1 MTLSISSSLFTFHFR
16 RHRQSVKSKSS
27 HSLFALDFCFS
38 WTLNSLVSSLLFQ
51 SHAVLVICAVLVL
64 ISRIRRTFSLHRS
77 ISTNRVLDS
86 EENLRSF
93 LSACKLS
100 KAKDFLFTIPQ
111 EHSKSSDES
120 LFPSIMVSLHH
131 IYAISYVP
139 LCKLCTYPLHSSPIA
154 WMHNFFL

>member
-1 MTLSISSSLFTFHFR
+1 MTLSISSSLFTFAGI
-16 RHRQSVKSKSS
+16 VKAWNQKVLT
-27 HSLFALDFCFS
+27 LFALDFCFS

-77 ISTNRVLDS
+77 ISTNWVLDS
-86 EENLRSF
+86 EENLRGF

-100 KAKDFLFTIPQ
+100 KAKDFLFAIPQ

-131 IYAISYVP
+131 ILCNFVCIS
-139 LCKLCTYPLHSSPIA
+139 
-154 WMHNFFL
+154 M